1 MQIVVSSARQLSVWS
16 ALIAGQVCLH
26 ASMAGLRMAAPLSVL
41 RAGGSEASVGAL
53 LALFALGSVMAALP
67 AGRLSDRHG
76 YHLPVRI
83 AVLLTCAGALLALLS
98 CFVSSAA
105 YPLLC
110 TGALLSGAGGNA
122 GLITIQRSAGRS
134 ARDLI
139 ELKRVFSW
147 LGIAPSLS
155 NFIGPL
161 TAGLLIDRLGFG
173 SAFLA
178 LALSP
183 LLSLARA
190 KRGRLSRPLYSG
202 TLACWASLP

>member
-1 MQIVVSSARQLSVWS
+1 
-16 ALIAGQVCLH
+16 
-26 ASMAGLRMAAPLSVL
+26 MAAPLSVL
-41 RAGGSEASVGAL
+41 RSGGSEVSIGPL
-53 LALFALGSVMAALP
+53 LALFAVGSVSSALP

-83 AVLLTCAGALLALLS
+83 AVLLTSVGALLALAS
-98 CFVSSAA
+98 RFVSVGS

-110 TGALLSGAGGNA
+110 AGALLSGAGGNA

-134 ARDLI
+134 ARDLT

-147 LGIAPSLS
+147 LGMAPSLS

-161 TAGLLIDRLGFG
+161 GAGLLIDRWGFR

-183 LLSLARA
+183 LLSLVWARSVP
-190 KRGRLSRPLYSG
+190 REERPSVVP
-202 TLACWASLP
+202 ASTGPA